1 MNPSGR
7 RPGFWSK
14 AALAALVLLAV
25 ANLFPVYWITVTAF
39 KARSEMI
46 TFPPVW
52 FPHAPTL
59 ANFRETFVTRDFT
72 SYLFNSVL
80 AAVLS
85 TLLCMIAGTFAG
97 YSLARFSFPGSF
109 QEGVSFWILSTR
121 MFPPIVTVIPIYFLM
136 RSLSLLDTRAALV
149 ISYTLFNLP
158 LVVWMMRGV
167 FQEIPHDLEEAAMV
181 DGLSRGAAMLKI
193 TLPLSAPGLA
203 STAILCMILSFNEFL
218 LALTMGT
225 VKAVTLPVGIAGCV
239 TQYKVMW
246 GEMSAAGLVAV
257 VPIVLFILVAQKYL
271 VSGLTM
277 GAVKG

>member
-1 MNPSGR
+1 MTPSGR
-7 RPGFWSK
+7 RAGFWSK

-25 ANLFPVYWITVTAF
+25 VNLFPVYWIAVTAF
-39 KARSEMI
+39 KTRAEQI

-52 FPHAPTL
+52 FPQAPTL
-59 ANFRETFVTRDFT
+59 ANFRETFVTRAFG

-80 AAVLS
+80 AAVVS
-85 TLLCMIAGTFAG
+85 TFLCMAAGTFAG

-109 QEGVSFWILSTR
+109 QDGVSFWILSTR
-121 MFPPIVTVIPIYFLM
+121 MFPPIISVIPIYFLM
-136 RSLSLLDTRAALV
+136 QKLSLLDTRAAIV

-167 FQEIPHDLEEAAMV
+167 FQEIPQDLEEAAMV
-181 DGLSRGAAMLKI
+181 DGLSRTAALLKI

-218 LALTMGT
+218 FALTLGA
-225 VKAVTLPVGIAGCV
+225 VKAITLPVGIAGCV

-257 VPIVLFILVAQKYL
+257 VPIVCFILVAQKYL
-271 VSGLTM
+271 VQGLTM